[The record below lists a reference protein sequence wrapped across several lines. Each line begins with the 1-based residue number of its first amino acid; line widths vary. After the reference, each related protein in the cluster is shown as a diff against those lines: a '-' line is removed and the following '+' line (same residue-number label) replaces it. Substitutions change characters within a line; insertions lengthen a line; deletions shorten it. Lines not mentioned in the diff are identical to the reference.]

1 MSNTISNT
9 EELAVKLDEL
19 FIIDGINDIL
29 DEIGVPMDFW
39 LTHKN
44 IDDDNFLGF
53 PIAYRLSAYLQ
64 GEEKRMNANVLRSIT
79 ESALPYLRFI
89 DSVLRK
95 TQTKLSVK
103 EIKCCEPKVDYTFE
117 YMYVEFQTID
127 GSSSRSLTLKVNE
140 NREVE
145 ASI

>member
-1 MSNTISNT
+1 MSKIISNT

-53 PIAYRLSAYLQ
+53 PIAYRLSTYLQ
-64 GEEKRMNANVLRSIT
+64 SKEKRMNVDVLRSIAN
-79 ESALPYLRFI
+79 SALPYLRFI

-127 GSSSRSLTLKVNE
+127 GSSSRGLTLKMNE
-140 NREVE
+140 DREVE
-145 ASI
+145 ASL